1 MSGMVVQFATHTHAT
16 ERKRAGIRQ
25 KLEQGVIPAE
35 RPRVTSLNRVL
46 PRPSW
51 CEGSQSSLSPDA
63 SNNGAKDNRF
73 RPTKEL
79 QKRV

>member
-1 MSGMVVQFATHTHAT
+1 MPPREAA
-16 ERKRAGIRQ
+16 RAGIRQ
-25 KLEQGVIPAE
+25 QLEFARKWRQSGVIPAE